1 MDFVVSKARVVF
13 GQVYS
18 VKPAPGTKVPF
29 TVQYEAQDEDTP
41 VITVT
46 DSNGWK
52 HELTDVEAEEL
63 ARQLNHALRRLP
75 SSK

>member
-1 MDFVVSKARVVF
+1 MVNLEYGRL
-13 GQVYS
+13 YS
-18 VKPAPGTKVPF
+18 VKPHKGIKVPF
-29 TVQYEAQDEDTP
+29 TVQYVAHDEDTP
-41 VITVT
+41 VITVV

-52 HELTDVEAEEL
+52 HVLTDVEAEEL